1 MSAERYALIQGTW
14 IYQSRRKS
22 QANAKNEHGKFMT
35 IQRTRTTALKD
46 SADKNT
52 LMREMIAKC
61 SQPSVA
67 QELSVVHCNYE
78 ERTRR

>member
-1 MSAERYALIQGTW
+1 
-14 IYQSRRKS
+14 
-22 QANAKNEHGKFMT
+22 MT
-35 IQRTRTTALKD
+35 VQRTRTTALKD

-61 SQPSVA
+61 SQLSVT
-67 QELSVVHCNYE
+67 QELSIAHHNYK